1 MFYILQVIARESN
14 TVEQRSGQAR
24 IIVNILDVNDNL
36 PQFNPPNYERS
47 ILETAPGGTIIV
59 TVIVCITLIPLL

>member
-14 TVEQRSGQAR
+14 IPEQRSGQAR

-36 PQFNPPNYERS
+36 PQFNPPNYDTS
-47 ILETAPGGTIIV
+47 ILETAPGGTIVV
-59 TVIVCITLIPLL
+59 TVTVCITLIPFL